1 MDAENLK
8 LTIADDDDL
17 MVLSTLLQDAT
28 VLIGDMGYDDGSF
41 MMVAARFISP
51 QGGGDTDNRSGQ
63 RRLMGVNFSGLTGI
77 KRKGFSPHDRDDVLN
92 LLAIRANGTTIE
104 LVFSGAAMVRL
115 ECPSIKVYAAD
126 LGEGWV
132 TSFQP
137 KH

>member
-1 MDAENLK
+1 MDADNLK
-8 LTIADDDDL
+8 LTAGDDEDL
-17 MVLSTLLQDAT
+17 TVLSSLLQDST
-28 VLIGDMGYDDGSF
+28 VLIGDMGYDDGTF
-41 MMVAARFISP
+41 MMVAARFIAAADGAASAP
-51 QGGGDTDNRSGQ
+51 GQ
-63 RRLMGVNFSGLTGI
+63 RRLMGVNFAGITAI

-92 LLAIRANGTTIE
+92 LLAIRANGTNIE

-137 KH
+137 DH